1 MQIVYQDIYSPC
13 LMEWEENSHICLHM
27 QLIAILSRIG
37 VNRDK
42 TSSLLGCYTE
52 VQLTRCS
59 LSYTKIHIM
68 CLNIRY
74 WFEKNLKEEDGAKT
88 SKSLSPRLLVYSSTC
103 LLVYLS
109 ITFSSSEKS
118 SIRKSAEE
126 SSWSV
131 PLPYVTPHVFV
142 PAALPISMS

>member
-1 MQIVYQDIYSPC
+1 MRIVCQDVYSPC
-13 LMEWEENSHICLHM
+13 LMEWEENSHICLH
-27 QLIAILSRIG
+27 ILSRIG
-37 VNRDK
+37 VNRDKTSSLLGVIPMCSLSYTKIMQTESK

-109 ITFSSSEKS
+109 TCQ
-118 SIRKSAEE
+118 
-126 SSWSV
+126 
-131 PLPYVTPHVFV
+131 
-142 PAALPISMS
+142 